1 MTFCSYFSTVYV
13 SLEFLNLKPLPKDNT
28 EIKMQA
34 RQTERNTGP
43 QNQGWHTPN
52 WCVYVPP
59 GMAAGWV
66 STSRWLDAHLRRG
79 WLPMNNGEN
88 QRYAWKVRH
97 AYCSANLLCSGIHDF
112 PVFPHTLMLSSTLPK
127 DVFKSL

>member
-43 QNQGWHTPN
+43 QNQG
-52 WCVYVPP
+52 
-59 GMAAGWV
+59 
-66 STSRWLDAHLRRG
+66 
-79 WLPMNNGEN
+79 
-88 QRYAWKVRH
+88 
-97 AYCSANLLCSGIHDF
+97 
-112 PVFPHTLMLSSTLPK
+112 
-127 DVFKSL
+127 